1 MNKRGLEARD
11 NWIAARID
19 ELLSCD
25 KWRAETLEDW
35 AHGESDLVYG
45 GYAIQK
51 AEKQAIREHAA
62 IMADLEDERINQ
74 HRGHYEF

>member
-19 ELLSCD
+19 ELISCE

-35 AHGESDLVYG
+35 AYDESELVYG

-51 AEKQAIREHAA
+51 AEKQAEKEHAA
-62 IMADLEDERINQ
+62 IMADLEDERINAA
-74 HRGHYEF
+74 REY